1 MSGLHPSDK
10 RSAMTGLVITAVS
23 LFIICFTIVQ
33 LTNMKFANA
42 EHATPAAERK

>member
-1 MSGLHPSDK
+1 MPGLHQSDK
-10 RSAMTGLVITAVS
+10 RSAMIGLIVTAVS

-42 EHATPAAERK
+42 EHAPAAETK